1 MRVSTLYRCNM
12 NKFLHQRTVT
22 CVASSQRG
30 EEGRR
35 EEMTRIK
42 EALNIQLYSPHTLL
56 GTPDTCKPLYLSKS
70 STSLIRNGPQVISSP
85 SLILLPL
92 HITYIHQHYFF
103 SYYQY
108 YYSSLHNNNITIYH
122 EKFYFIT
129 ILRKR
134 REKITSMRKYKGH

>member
-108 YYSSLHNNNITIYH
+108 YYSSLHNNNITIKKKREILFHYNIK
-122 EKFYFIT
+122 EKE
-129 ILRKR
+129 RKNYIN
-134 REKITSMRKYKGH
+134 EKI